1 MQDYIMKLQ
10 LRLVVPRQGLIAH
23 SSSHDVSCHR
33 TRGIAVPTMVDS
45 RYQSRLKIA
54 EVSQDGI

>member
-1 MQDYIMKLQ
+1 MKLQ